1 MSADRNGTAA
11 NAALH
16 NAARSPV
23 AALTKANPSRAQ
35 TAPQNAQ
42 RANAAARASCDA
54 NAHTYVRRDAHAANS
69 NKPPTRTQQCK
80 RQMRDKRCVTRA
92 TAQVATSTESTHAP
106 IIFAPGAPSL
116 EQHRRWRKSNA
127 ASTKNVR
134 ACRPSLRHR
143 RPSTKNAAAKN
154 ANTQHHWLIEQRSF
168 ATSAGTQTAPTGD
181 GGTQDLQFT
190 RLMLYH

>member
-16 NAARSPV
+16 NAARTPAARSC

-42 RANAAARASCDA
+42 HGNAAARASCDA

-168 ATSAGTQTAPTGD
+168 ATSAGAQTGPTGD
-181 GGTQDLQFT
+181 
-190 RLMLYH
+190 